1 MKKRL
6 GILFAVV
13 VSVVIGCGKTSAPAE
28 RLYEVKGKVVA
39 VDAQKPSVTLDHEDI
54 PGLMQAMTME
64 FAIPDPHLLNGIT
77 VGDSV
82 RGRIRK
88 DEGGYVLRSL
98 EKKAGG

>member
-1 MKKRL
+1 MRRL
-6 GILFAVV
+6 TGIVLAVV
-13 VSVVIGCGKTSAPAE
+13 VAIVIGCGKNHAPAE
-28 RLYEVKGKVVA
+28 RLYDIKGKVVA
-39 VDAQKPSVTLDHEDI
+39 VDAQKSSVTLDHDDI

-64 FAIPDPHLLNGIT
+64 FAVPDPKVLAGIA

-98 EKKAGG
+98 QKHAGG

>member
-1 MKKRL
+1 MKKL
-6 GILFAVV
+6 IGIVLAVV
-13 VSVVIGCGKTSAPAE
+13 VVIGCDQATAPAE
-28 RLYEVKGKVVA
+28 RLYDITGKVVA
-39 VDAQKPSVTLDHEDI
+39 VDAHKPSVTLDHDDI

-64 FAIPDPHLLNGIT
+64 FAVPDRAVLTGIA

-98 EKKAGG
+98 EKHSGG